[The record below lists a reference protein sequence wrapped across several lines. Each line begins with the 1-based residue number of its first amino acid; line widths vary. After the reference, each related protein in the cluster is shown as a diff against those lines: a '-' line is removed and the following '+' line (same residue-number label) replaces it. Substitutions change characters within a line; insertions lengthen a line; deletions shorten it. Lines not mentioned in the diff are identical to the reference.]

1 MRKELRDVSET
12 YKVPEAVHDV
22 EFTDKGQNGQHHVHP
37 RDTPVVLGD
46 TGGRCSGLWC
56 SVGFVFKSI
65 RGSSVE
71 TDGLDGDLRLDV
83 HSVGGLEVLD
93 TLELDHLNLEVLLV
107 VLAELS
113 GENLYQIQPVT
124 LPSLGPSFRSSG
136 PTEAPLP

>member
-1 MRKELRDVSET
+1 MSKELRDVSET
-12 YKVPEAVHDV
+12 YIVPDADHDV

-56 SVGFVFKSI
+56 SVEFVFKSI
-65 RGSSVE
+65 SSVE

-83 HSVGGLEVLD
+83 HYVGGLEVLD

-113 GENLYQIQPVT
+113 GEKLYQIQPVT
-124 LPSLGPSFRSSG
+124 LPSPGPSFRSSG